1 MTKAN
6 QSEINWLGTVPEHW
20 EVRRLKFMA
29 QVCNGR
35 DQKEVL
41 DDEGQYV
48 IYGSGGAFGRATQYL
63 YDKPSVLLGRKGT
76 IDKPLFVDEPFWTVD
91 TMFYTEIA
99 GDVYPKYFYYL
110 ASAVPFDQFRDLTTL
125 PSMTQDGLAS
135 VPLVCPSF
143 EEQRRIASYLDRK
156 TAKIDELIAKKQDLI
171 ETLKE
176 KRLAVIT
183 RAVTK
188 GLDSNAPLR
197 ESDVPWLGMFPS
209 HWETVPLG
217 FLVTMSGGLTPSMA
231 NPVYWDGGTPWVTP
245 KDMKL
250 SRISDSIDHVSKEA
264 LVETSL
270 ALYPAG
276 TVLVVVRGMIL
287 AHSFPVAIADLPV
300 TVNQDMKALRCG
312 ERLDPEYL
320 FWCLTGFSKVLS
332 GMAQDSAHGTRKI
345 ESDTL
350 KKFILP
356 VPPIP
361 EQLAIVESLRT
372 RLEQI
377 DRFQEAAERTI
388 QLQAEYRSA
397 LITAAVLGTASTNE
411 VPVEVL

>member
-1 MTKAN
+1 MTK
-6 QSEINWLGTVPEHW
+6 SKDSDPNWLGAVPERW
-20 EVRRLKFMA
+20 ELRRLKFMA

-35 DQKEVL
+35 DQKEVI

-48 IYGSGGAFGRATQYL
+48 IYGSGGAFGRATQFL

-76 IDKPLFVDEPFWTVD
+76 IDRPLFVDEPFWTVD

-110 ASAVPFDQFRDLTTL
+110 ATAIPFDQFRDLTTL
-125 PSMTQDGLAS
+125 PSMTQAGLAS
-135 VPLVCPSF
+135 IPLVCPGF
-143 EEQRRIASYLDRK
+143 EEQRRIASFLDRK
-156 TAKIDELIAKKQDLI
+156 TAKIEELIAKKKKLT

-183 RAVTK
+183 HAVTK

-197 ESDVPWLGMFPS
+197 ESDVPWLGRFPP
-209 HWETVPLG
+209 HWEVVPLG

-231 NPVYWDGGTPWVTP
+231 NPAYWDGDMPWVTP
-245 KDMKL
+245 KDMKQ

-264 LVETSL
+264 LEETSL
-270 ALYPAG
+270 TLHLPG

-332 GMAQDSAHGTRKI
+332 GMAQESAHGTRKL

-350 KKFILP
+350 KKFTLP
-356 VPPIP
+356 VPPIQ
-361 EQLAIVESLRT
+361 EQLAIVDSLNK
-372 RLEQI
+372 RLQQI
-377 DRFQEAAERTI
+377 DRFKGAAERTI
-388 QLQAEYRSA
+388 QLQTEYRSA
-397 LITAAVLGTASTNE
+397 LIKAAVLGTASAGDA
-411 VPVEVL
+411 PVGAL